1 MHVQLD
7 CVKAVVILYNDSVYE
22 GNIFNF
28 ELISS
33 RETSNTATKKQRPLL
48 HRINGG
54 NEYMVT
60 SDNLKNAQSRS
71 LNLNVIAYGRYSLI
85 LEYVLLHVL

>member
-22 GNIFNF
+22 GNRFHF

-33 RETSNTATKKQRPLL
+33 RETSNTATKQ
-48 HRINGG
+48 
-54 NEYMVT
+54 
-60 SDNLKNAQSRS
+60 QSKDHC
-71 LNLNVIAYGRYSLI
+71 YT
-85 LEYVLLHVL
+85 E